1 MVMSLFHSVSD
12 LIGHTPLLQLHKLD
26 TGPCSLF
33 LKLENQNPGGS
44 IKDRVALSMI
54 NEAERQGKLAPGGT
68 IIEAT
73 AGNTGL
79 GLALIAAQKNYRLI
93 LVVPDKMSREKIFHL
108 RALGATVLLTRSD
121 VNKGHP
127 AYYQDYARR
136 LADETPGAFYIDQFN
151 NDANPLAHAT
161 STFAQPAPG
170 QHTGYEY
177 SRSGNPTRH
186 ALETAIADLENGT
199 RGYAF
204 ASGLAAISTVLE
216 LLDKDSHLVA
226 VDDVYGGTYR
236 LLENVRRRSAGLQVS
251 WVKPDDL
258 AGIEAAIRPDT
269 RMIWVETPT
278 NPLLKLADL
287 SAIAA
292 IARRH
297 NLISVA
303 DNTFASP
310 AIHRPLE
317 HGFDIVV
324 HSATKYLNGHSDVVA
339 GLAVVGDNSELAEKL
354 GYLQNAVGGV
364 LDPFS
369 SFLTLRGIRT
379 LALRMERHSANALQL
394 AEWLEQQP
402 EVERV
407 WFPWLASH
415 PHHQLARQQ
424 MALPGGMISVVVKGD
439 EGYAER
445 IISKLRWFTLAESL
459 GGVESLVSQ
468 PFSMTHASI
477 PLEKRLAN
485 GITPQL
491 IRLSVGIEDPHD
503 LIADWQQALRRE

>member
-1 MVMSLFHSVSD
+1 MKNLQTLSVHSGIFNDQHGAVMPP
-12 LIGHTPLLQLHKLD
+12 I
-26 TGPCSLF
+26 
-33 LKLENQNPGGS
+33 
-44 IKDRVALSMI
+44 
-54 NEAERQGKLAPGGT
+54 
-68 IIEAT
+68 
-73 AGNTGL
+73 
-79 GLALIAAQKNYRLI
+79 Y
-93 LVVPDKMSREKIFHL
+93 
-108 RALGATVLLTRSD
+108 
-121 VNKGHP
+121 
-127 AYYQDYARR
+127 
-136 LADETPGAFYIDQFN
+136 
-151 NDANPLAHAT
+151 AT

-186 ALETAIADLENGT
+186 ALETAIAELESGS
-199 RGYAF
+199 RGFAF

-236 LLENVRRRSAGLQVS
+236 LIENVRRRSAGLQVT

-258 AGIEAAIRPDT
+258 AGIDAAIRPDT

-287 SAIAA
+287 AAIAE

-297 NLISVA
+297 NIISVT

-310 AIHRPLE
+310 IIHRPIEL
-317 HGFDIVV
+317 GFDIVV
-324 HSATKYLNGHSDVVA
+324 HSATKYLNGHSDVIA
-339 GLAVVGDNSELAEKL
+339 GLAVVGDNPTLAEKL

-379 LALRMERHSANALQL
+379 LALRVERHSSNALLL

-402 EVERV
+402 QVEKV

-415 PHHQLARQQ
+415 PHHDLARRQ

-439 EGYAER
+439 DDYAGR
-445 IISKLRWFTLAESL
+445 IIKKLRLFTLAESL
-459 GGVESLVSQ
+459 GVWK
-468 PFSMTHASI
+468 A
-477 PLEKRLAN
+477 
-485 GITPQL
+485 
-491 IRLSVGIEDPHD
+491 
-503 LIADWQQALRRE
+503 W

>member
-1 MVMSLFHSVSD
+1 MKTFDTLSVHSGTFTDSHGAVMPP
-12 LIGHTPLLQLHKLD
+12 I
-26 TGPCSLF
+26 
-33 LKLENQNPGGS
+33 
-44 IKDRVALSMI
+44 
-54 NEAERQGKLAPGGT
+54 
-68 IIEAT
+68 
-73 AGNTGL
+73 
-79 GLALIAAQKNYRLI
+79 Y
-93 LVVPDKMSREKIFHL
+93 
-108 RALGATVLLTRSD
+108 
-121 VNKGHP
+121 
-127 AYYQDYARR
+127 
-136 LADETPGAFYIDQFN
+136 
-151 NDANPLAHAT
+151 AT
-161 STFAQPAPG
+161 STYAQPAPG

-186 ALETAIADLENGT
+186 ALETAIAELEGGS

-216 LLDKDSHLVA
+216 LLDKDSHIVA

-236 LLENVRRRSAGLQVS
+236 LIENVRRRSAGLQVS
-251 WVKPDDL
+251 WVKPGEL
-258 AGIEAAIRPDT
+258 EALEAAIRPDT

-287 SAIAA
+287 EAIAG

-297 NLISVA
+297 KLISVA

-310 AIHRPLE
+310 VIQRPLAF
-317 HGFDIVV
+317 GFDIVV

-339 GLAVVGDNSELAEKL
+339 GLAVVGDNPVLAEQL

-379 LALRMERHSANALQL
+379 LSLRMERHSSNALAL
-394 AEWLEQQP
+394 ARWLEQQP
-402 EVERV
+402 QVEKV
-407 WFPWLASH
+407 WFPWLESH
-415 PHHQLARQQ
+415 PDNALARRQ
-424 MALPGGMISVVVKGD
+424 MAQPGGMISIVVKGD
-439 EGYAER
+439 AER
-445 IISKLRWFTLAESL
+445 ADAVIKKLQLFTLAESL

-477 PLEKRLAN
+477 PLEQRLAN

-491 IRLSVGIEDPHD
+491 IRLSVGIEGVED
-503 LIADWQQALRRE
+503 LRADLRQALAE

>member
-1 MVMSLFHSVSD
+1 MKLLATQSVHSGVFHDQHGAVMPP
-12 LIGHTPLLQLHKLD
+12 I
-26 TGPCSLF
+26 
-33 LKLENQNPGGS
+33 
-44 IKDRVALSMI
+44 
-54 NEAERQGKLAPGGT
+54 
-68 IIEAT
+68 
-73 AGNTGL
+73 
-79 GLALIAAQKNYRLI
+79 Y
-93 LVVPDKMSREKIFHL
+93 
-108 RALGATVLLTRSD
+108 
-121 VNKGHP
+121 
-127 AYYQDYARR
+127 
-136 LADETPGAFYIDQFN
+136 
-151 NDANPLAHAT
+151 AT

-186 ALETAIADLENGT
+186 TLETAIAELEGGT

-216 LLDKDSHLVA
+216 LLDSGSHIVA
-226 VDDVYGGTYR
+226 IDDVYGGTYR
-236 LLENVRRRSAGLQVS
+236 LIENVRRRSAGLEVS

-258 AGIEAAIRPDT
+258 AGLEAAIRPQT

-278 NPLLKLADL
+278 NPLLKLVDL
-287 SAIAA
+287 QQVAE

-297 NLISVA
+297 NILSVA

-310 AIHRPLE
+310 VIHRPLE
-317 HGFDIVV
+317 LGFDIVV

-339 GLAVVGDNSELAEKL
+339 GLAVVGDNPALAEKL

-379 LALRMERHSANALQL
+379 LSLRVERHSSNALAL
-394 AEWLEQQP
+394 ARWLEQHPQ
-402 EVERV
+402 VEKV
-407 WFPWLASH
+407 WFPWLESH
-415 PHHQLARQQ
+415 PHYQLARKQ

-439 EGYAER
+439 DPRATQ
-445 IISKLRWFTLAESL
+445 IIQKLKLFTLAESL

-477 PLEKRLAN
+477 PLEQRLAN

-491 IRLSVGIEDPHD
+491 IRLSVGIEDEAD
-503 LIADWQQALRRE
+503 LIADWQQALS